1 MPSVVENALCWA
13 SVRQYSVMCVA
24 VCCRDTHQL
33 CTSVVNWALC
43 VSVMT
48 PQWKKVHFLD
58 KVNIVL
64 EKIRTHYYGR
74 NVCRFLGFFSLAL
87 LGKLATVWKM
97 RTDKTLSPPLSL
109 THSFTFIFFLSHA
122 QPHKYRSAIT
132 VQRLGITSKDPFL
145 IEKHIYYC
153 LMEQYID

>member
-1 MPSVVENALCWA
+1 MLSFSQTIQCNVRGSLLPRYASAVYLCCKL
-13 SVRQYSVMCVA
+13 SS
-24 VCCRDTHQL
+24 
-33 CTSVVNWALC
+33 LC
-43 VSVMT
+43 VCNDTAV
-48 PQWKKVHFLD
+48 
-58 KVNIVL
+58 
-64 EKIRTHYYGR
+64 EKSPLPGQGQHCFGK
-74 NVCRFLGFFSLAL
+74 NKDSLLWQECVQVFGVFSLAL

-97 RTDKTLSPPLSL
+97 RTDKTVSPPLSL

-132 VQRLGITSKDPFL
+132 GQRLGITSKDPFL